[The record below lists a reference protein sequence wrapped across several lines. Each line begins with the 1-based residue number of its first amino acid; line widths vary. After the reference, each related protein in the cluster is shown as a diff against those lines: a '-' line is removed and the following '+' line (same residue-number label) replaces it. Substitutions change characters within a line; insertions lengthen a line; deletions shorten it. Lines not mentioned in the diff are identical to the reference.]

1 MGRKS
6 DECEFE
12 KMSELKGIY
21 ALWYRETKVFL
32 RERSRV
38 ISSVVNPI
46 LWLLVIGGGLG
57 SAVTFSGLYS
67 EVNYQTF
74 IYPGILIQTALF
86 SSIFFGVY
94 IVWDKKID
102 FLKEV
107 LVAPMRRTSIFVGK
121 ILGGSTDTLL
131 QILILFVIG
140 FVFMASGVMPGLQ
153 LSLISVLISLIFL
166 FVTTVGLVSIGLI
179 LGSQM
184 ESPEGF
190 QLIGS
195 FLIFPMFFLS
205 GALFPINNLPP
216 WLSPFIL
223 GNPVTYAVDGV
234 RGAML
239 GISQFNIL
247 FDFGIVCLFAFVMIM
262 IGTYAFRKMKL

>member
-1 MGRKS
+1 
-6 DECEFE
+6 
-12 KMSELKGIY
+12 MSEIKGIY

-38 ISSVVNPI
+38 ISSIINPI
-46 LWLLVIGGGLG
+46 LWLLIIGGGLG
-57 SAVTFSGLYS
+57 AAVSFSGI
-67 EVNYQTF
+67 NYQTF

-86 SSIFFGVY
+86 SSVFFGVY

-102 FLKEV
+102 FMKEV

-131 QILILFVIG
+131 QVLILFVIG
-140 FVFMASGVMPGLQ
+140 FIFMISGLMPGLQ
-153 LSLISVLISLIFL
+153 LTPFSVLVSLAFL
-166 FVTTVGLVSIGLI
+166 LVTTIGLVSIGLI

-190 QLIGS
+190 QLIIS
-195 FLIFPMFFLS
+195 FLVFPLFFLS
-205 GALFPINNLPP
+205 GALFPITNLPE

-223 GNPVTYAVDGV
+223 ANPVTYAVDGI
-234 RGAML
+234 RGVMM
-239 GISQFNIL
+239 GISRFNLL
-247 FDFGIVCLFAFVMIM
+247 FDFTVVCLFAIVMIL
-262 IGTYAFRKMKL
+262 IGTYAFKKMKI

>member
-1 MGRKS
+1 
-6 DECEFE
+6 
-12 KMSELKGIY
+12 MSELKGIY

-38 ISSVVNPI
+38 ISSIINPI

-57 SAVTFSGLYS
+57 SAVSFGG
-67 EVNYQTF
+67 VQYQTF
-74 IYPGILIQTALF
+74 IYPGILLQTALF

-102 FLKEV
+102 FMKEV

-121 ILGGSTDTLL
+121 IFGGSTDTLL

-140 FVFMASGVMPGLQ
+140 VVFKIGGIMPGLQ
-153 LSLISVLISLIFL
+153 LTALSVLVSLAFL
-166 FVTTVGLVSIGLI
+166 LVTTVGLVSIGLI
-179 LGSQM
+179 IGSQM

-190 QLIGS
+190 QLIIS

-205 GALFPINNLPP
+205 GALFPITNLPA
-216 WLSPFIL
+216 WLSPFIFV
-223 GNPVTYAVDGV
+223 NPVTYAVDGI
-234 RGAML
+234 RGVML
-239 GISQFNIL
+239 NTGVSGVVKFNVF
-247 FDFGIVCLFAFVMIM
+247 FDFGIVCLFALVMVL
-262 IGTYAFRKMKL
+262 IGTYAFKKMKL

>member
-1 MGRKS
+1 
-6 DECEFE
+6 
-12 KMSELKGIY
+12 MSEIKGIY

-38 ISSVVNPI
+38 ISSIINPI
-46 LWLLVIGGGLG
+46 LWLLIIGGGLG
-57 SAVTFSGLYS
+57 SAVSFSGI
-67 EVNYQTF
+67 NYQTF

-86 SSIFFGVY
+86 SSVFFGVY

-102 FLKEV
+102 FMKEV

-131 QILILFVIG
+131 QVLILFVIG
-140 FVFMASGVMPGLQ
+140 FIFMISGLMPGLQ
-153 LSLISVLISLIFL
+153 LTPFSVLVSLAFL
-166 FVTTVGLVSIGLI
+166 LVTTIGLVSIGLI

-190 QLIGS
+190 QLIIS
-195 FLIFPMFFLS
+195 FLVFPLFFLS
-205 GALFPINNLPP
+205 GALFPITNLPE

-223 GNPVTYAVDGV
+223 ANPVTYAVDGI
-234 RGAML
+234 RGVMM
-239 GISQFNIL
+239 GISRFNLL
-247 FDFGIVCLFAFVMIM
+247 FDFTVVCLFAIVMIL
-262 IGTYAFRKMKL
+262 IGTYAFKKMKI